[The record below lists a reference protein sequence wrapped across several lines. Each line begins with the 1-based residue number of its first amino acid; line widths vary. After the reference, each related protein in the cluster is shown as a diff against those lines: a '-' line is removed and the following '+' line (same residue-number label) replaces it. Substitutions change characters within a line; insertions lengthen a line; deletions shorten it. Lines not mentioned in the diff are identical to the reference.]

1 MADMPKMIR
10 FSYKEAM
17 AVFDILSRHYT
28 IIAPVKNPGMGR
40 FSDTGLLTYDEV
52 NSFDEI
58 EFFKKTYFSAKHALF
73 PIRKKLFTFK
83 NNKIEEVDGKI
94 RATIFLK
101 FKNFLGNGE
110 QSMFSGKI

>member
-58 EFFKKTYFSAKHALF
+58 EFFKKTHFSAKHALF
-73 PIRKKLFTFK
+73 PIRQTLFTFQ
-83 NNKIEEVDGKI
+83 NNSNRIKETDGEI
-94 RATIFLK
+94 RATIIFLR
-101 FKNFLGNGE
+101 
-110 QSMFSGKI
+110 SCD